1 MFRFVLPSLAMLSVS
16 VSTLMF
22 SNTAF
27 AQVPLT
33 LPETVT
39 LALGANDP
47 SVALFEQE
55 ALAYED
61 RAIADSQLPDPT
73 LRAQIANFPLAS
85 FDYNREAMT
94 QLKFGIS
101 QKLPKG
107 QTLSLTRDKRNA
119 QAQAV
124 RAQKALRER
133 QIVLDAR
140 QAWLEL
146 YYWREARKL
155 TVESQQKVGEL
166 GGVAEA
172 VYASGRS
179 SLQDVLRVELE
190 TAALGTKLIDIDRNI
205 DIARANLERLLGRFD
220 GARPIAS
227 KFPLLPG
234 LLTEGQVRDTLSAHP
249 SVQVFEA
256 NIAAKSRDV
265 DIASEQYKPGFTFDA
280 GYGLRDSRSDFGSVG
295 VSVSLPLFS
304 KKNKDYALSAAKRMR
319 ASQTLRRDTQVLELE
334 RSLRRDWAQYT
345 RLGERIA
352 LYEKEVL
359 VRARETRD
367 AAMIAYGNKLADF
380 SELVRAE
387 LAVLDIELTLAR
399 LRIDRVQAQANLLY
413 LNGE

>member
-1 MFRFVLPSLAMLSVS
+1 MFRTFLPSMAALSVGA
-16 VSTLMF
+16 STLLF
-22 SNTAF
+22 SDAAL

-39 LALGANDP
+39 IALSTNDP
-47 SVALFEQE
+47 SVALLEQE
-55 ALAYED
+55 ALAFED

-73 LRAQIANFPLAS
+73 LRAQIANFPLSS

-101 QKLPKG
+101 QRLPKG

-119 QAQAV
+119 QAQGV

-155 TVESQQKVGEL
+155 TEESKQKVGEL

-190 TAALGTKLIDIDRNI
+190 TSALGTKLIDIERNR
-205 DIARANLERLLGRFD
+205 DIARANLERLLGRFE
-220 GARPIAS
+220 ASRQIAS
-227 KFPLLPG
+227 KFPLLPN
-234 LLTEGQVRDTLSAHP
+234 LSTEGQIRDKLANHP
-249 SVQVFEA
+249 SIQVFEA
-256 NIAAKSRDV
+256 NIVTKSRDV
-265 DIASEQYKPGFTFDA
+265 DIASEQYKPGLSFDA
-280 GYGLRDSRSDFGSVG
+280 QYGLRDSRSDFGSIG

-304 KKNKDYALSAAKRMR
+304 KKNKDYALSAAKRIR
-319 ASQTLRRDTQVLELE
+319 ASHTLRRDTQILDLEL
-334 RSLRRDWAQYT
+334 SLRRNWAQYS
-345 RLGERIA
+345 RVGENIT
-352 LYEKEVL
+352 LYEKTVL
-359 VRARETRD
+359 IRAKETRD
-367 AAMIAYGNKLADF
+367 ASMIAYGNKLADF

-399 LRIDRVQAQANLLY
+399 LRIDQVKTQANLLY